1 MSLSKEGDKKKA
13 QPKIQTKNSRG
24 DRVMRVYLTDLK
36 AYNEGNLVG
45 EWLELPMHVIELE
58 SKLTEILERGSELS
72 GYGEKHKE
80 YFITDYECDFSINE
94 YANLDTLNEMA
105 SIISRLD
112 EDEKR
117 AINFLMSNHI
127 VKDFDEALDK
137 LDEVIIHEDSSM
149 EDIAYDLIQ
158 DCYGLNDIPEIIA
171 NNIDYESIG
180 RDLSMD
186 GCYFEEGN
194 TIFEYRG

>member
-1 MSLSKEGDKKKA
+1 
-13 QPKIQTKNSRG
+13 
-24 DRVMRVYLTDLK
+24 MRVYLTDLK

-45 EWLELPMHVIELE
+45 EWLELPINDLDLQ
-58 SKLTEILERGSELS
+58 SKLTEILERGSKLS
-72 GYGEKHKE
+72 GYGEKHEE
-80 YFITDYECDFSINE
+80 YFITDYECDVVSIDE

-127 VKDFDEALDK
+127 VRDFDEALDK

-149 EDIAYDLIQ
+149 EDIAYNLIQ
-158 DCYGLNDIPEIIA
+158 DCYGLDNVPEIIA